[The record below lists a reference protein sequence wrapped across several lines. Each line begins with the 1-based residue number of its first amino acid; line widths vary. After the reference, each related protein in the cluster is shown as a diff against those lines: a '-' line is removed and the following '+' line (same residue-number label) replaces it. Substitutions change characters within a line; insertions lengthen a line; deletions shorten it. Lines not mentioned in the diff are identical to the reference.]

1 MSSNRSEEEE
11 DKFFP
16 VAEIENDPDESL
28 ADVQPLSED
37 TPLEENQD
45 GTDPEWKLSEEEA
58 EMDDDGDDKD
68 KDTPITRNTM
78 K

>member
-1 MSSNRSEEEE
+1 MSSNRSDEEKDE
-11 DKFFP
+11 FFP

-45 GTDPEWKLSEEEA
+45 GTDPEWKLSREEA
-58 EMDDDGDDKD
+58 EMDDDGDDED
-68 KDTPITRNTM
+68 KDTSIPRNTM